1 MVPPRRPRLIPRSS
15 RRRSSQAP
23 ADARLSPQGHGRIG
37 LLTAGI
43 PAHPRSGRKR
53 HDRPVTPEL
62 AVRVL
67 SLPLQDSPANA
78 GVSRRRARSARPR
91 DRAPG
96 WGQPCP
102 AKRKTAALR
111 RFHGAS
117 RTRTGDLLGAI
128 QALSQLSY
136 SPVPGQCSP
145 ARGHGPA
152 VSLPREPAASGRA
165 SRCPVDRRRRRLR
178 PRSPA
183 CRAGRTR
190 RR

>member
-1 MVPPRRPRLIPRSS
+1 MGPARRPRLIPRSS

-67 SLPLQDSPANA
+67 SFPLQDSPANA

-136 SPVPGQCSP
+136 SPAADSVAGHAPGF
-145 ARGHGPA
+145 GT
-152 VSLPREPAASGRA
+152 PREGEA
-165 SRCPVDRRRRRLR
+165 SREAAAR
-178 PRSPA
+178 P
-183 CRAGRTR
+183 
-190 RR
+190 

>member
-1 MVPPRRPRLIPRSS
+1 MGPARRPRLIPRSS

-67 SLPLQDSPANA
+67 SFPLQDSPANA

-128 QALSQLSY
+128 SALSWPEFGLTSGFSSLRDS
-136 SPVPGQCSP
+136 SPNTFPNILQPVLQRIGRPGGRP
-145 ARGHGPA
+145 IAMRGGLVTGAQP
-152 VSLPREPAASGRA
+152 PEP
-165 SRCPVDRRRRRLR
+165 
-178 PRSPA
+178 
-183 CRAGRTR
+183 
-190 RR
+190 